1 MNSKAMK
8 VISTA
13 LLAYFVIMISTAI
26 FGSMAD
32 DGVIL
37 DAWYSTIE
45 YIPFGNVWALVC
57 VDLFSESFN
66 MGNSLSK
73 YLVGLKELSSLDF
86 FEDTATLMLTA
97 VLFQAVNNFLQTV
110 MNIKERGGVYNV
122 LMQMISGMFSAL
134 ICTFI
139 ASIVLHFLCQQL
151 VSLPNIIQRIV
162 SIFVTCITVGG
173 AIGVLYFVLGA
184 GIFGAV
190 AFVLLKIVLINV
202 LKVGVTYTG
211 IILIIL
217 FLGEKAYLK
226 LFSVF
231 AVWGVVIIILIG
243 IDIMISSM
251 FD

>member
-1 MNSKAMK
+1 
-8 VISTA
+8 
-13 LLAYFVIMISTAI
+13 
-26 FGSMAD
+26 
-32 DGVIL
+32 
-37 DAWYSTIE
+37 
-45 YIPFGNVWALVC
+45 
-57 VDLFSESFN
+57 
-66 MGNSLSK
+66 
-73 YLVGLKELSSLDF
+73 
-86 FEDTATLMLTA
+86 MLTA

-139 ASIVLHFLCQQL
+139 ASIVLYFLCQQL
-151 VSLPNIIQRIV
+151 VSLLNIIQRIV